1 MSNDRIHLLTLGKP
15 LHEHHKRA
23 VVGRV
28 LVARDAHEG
37 KIIVEGCNFAFEVI
51 LSRIDYRDVLAR
63 GQAQNLSVL
72 GVIAREPQGENLLRL
87 VGDNLILKE
96 ETWQ

>member
-1 MSNDRIHLLTLGKP
+1 MSNDRIHLLALGKP

-37 KIIVEGCNFAFEVI
+37 EIVVEGNDLAFEVI
-51 LSRIDYRDVLAR
+51 LHRVDDCDMLAW
-63 GQAQNLSVL
+63 GQA
-72 GVIAREPQGENLLRL
+72 
-87 VGDNLILKE
+87 
-96 ETWQ
+96 

>member
-51 LSRIDYRDVLAR
+51 LSRIDDRDVLAR

-72 GVIAREPQGENLLRL
+72 GVIAREPQGENFLRL
-87 VGDNLILKE
+87 VGENLILKE

>member
-15 LHEHHKRA
+15 LHEHHKRT

-37 KIIVEGCNFAFEVI
+37 EIIVEACNLAFEVI
-51 LSRIDYRDVLAR
+51 LSRIDDRDVLAR

>member
-1 MSNDRIHLLTLGKP
+1 MT
-15 LHEHHKRA
+15 A
-23 VVGRV
+23 M
-28 LVARDAHEG
+28 
-37 KIIVEGCNFAFEVI
+37 
-51 LSRIDYRDVLAR
+51 LAR

>member
-1 MSNDRIHLLTLGKP
+1 MERSQVRGMNAGEI
-15 LHEHHKRA
+15 
-23 VVGRV
+23 VVKGRN
-28 LVARDAHEG
+28 L
-37 KIIVEGCNFAFEVI
+37 AFEVI
-51 LSRIDYRDVLAR
+51 MSRIDDRDVLAR

-72 GVIAREPQGENLLRL
+72 GVIARKPQGENLLRL